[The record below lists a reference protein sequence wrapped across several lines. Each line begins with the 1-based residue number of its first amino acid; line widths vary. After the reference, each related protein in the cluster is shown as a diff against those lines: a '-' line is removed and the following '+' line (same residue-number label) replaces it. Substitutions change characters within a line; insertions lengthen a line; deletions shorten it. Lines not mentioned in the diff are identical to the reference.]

1 MIFTTRNSLVFSTS
15 LTANYPYTDRACKNE
30 PTTPCMQATDDVKPA
45 APIFLICSERSGS
58 NLISS
63 IVGEHPRVFAHP
75 PYHLGRDLIMRLHDV
90 AAAGVAS
97 PAWQVLKDNAVARVA
112 KYRGDEEAAGLQG
125 FLDAQSTISP
135 HAIARFVYQQ
145 MPKDARGKH
154 AFVKENNAHQM
165 LLFLVDCF
173 PDAKFIFQV
182 RDPRDY
188 LLSAVARRKR
198 WLGNKFGSVRNAMHV
213 WRDDQLGG
221 LAAYGLLGRER
232 VFLQRYEDL
241 VAHFEETT
249 SALCEFLGLD
259 FDQRMRNFH
268 EAEHAQSLAVKGG
281 PRENL
286 ARPLMTANF
295 RKYREGLSRGRIKM
309 VEAYVGDLMDRFG
322 YPREF
327 TGLMRPSFVSVLRSN
342 LSEPLERIINSDF
355 GAQYKAGNRR
365 LQAKLDA
372 EVTPL
377 CPPLWE

>member
-1 MIFTTRNSLVFSTS
+1 M
-15 LTANYPYTDRACKNE
+15 P
-30 PTTPCMQATDDVKPA
+30 

-63 IVGEHPRVFAHP
+63 ILGEHPQVFAHP
-75 PYHLGRDLIMRLHDV
+75 PYHLGRDLIMRLPDV
-90 AAAGVAS
+90 ASGGVAS
-97 PAWQVLKDNAVARVA
+97 PAWRILKENAVARVA
-112 KYRGDEEAAGLQG
+112 KYRDADEAAQLQQ
-125 FLDAQSTISP
+125 FLDAQTVISP
-135 HAIARFVYQQ
+135 HAIARYIYQQ
-145 MPKDARGKH
+145 MPRDAHGKH
-154 AFVKENNAHQM
+154 AFVKENNVHQM

-173 PDAKFIFQV
+173 PDARFIFQV

-198 WLGNKFGSVRNAMHV
+198 WLGNKFGSVRNAMEV
-213 WRDDQLGG
+213 WREDQQGG

-241 VAHFEETT
+241 VAHFEETM
-249 SALCEFLGLD
+249 SALCAFLGLD

-286 ARPLMTANF
+286 AKPLMTSNF
-295 RKYREGLSRGRIKM
+295 RKYKKGLSRGRTKM

-327 TGLMRPSFVSVLRSN
+327 TGLARPTFVSVLRSN
-342 LSEPLERIINSDF
+342 LSEPLERFINSDF
-355 GAQYKAGNRR
+355 GPQYKSGNRR
-365 LQAKLDA
+365 LQARLDA

>member
-1 MIFTTRNSLVFSTS
+1 MQV
-15 LTANYPYTDRACKNE
+15 NE
-30 PTTPCMQATDDVKPA
+30 DAKTA

-63 IVGEHPRVFAHP
+63 IVGQHPDVYAHP

-90 AAAGVAS
+90 VALGVAS

-112 KYRGDEEAAGLQG
+112 KYRGDEEAARLAGWLN
-125 FLDAQSTISP
+125 ARTEISAR
-135 HAIARFVYQQ
+135 AIARYVYQQ
-145 MPKDARGKH
+145 MPSAARGKH
-154 AFVKENNAHQM
+154 AFVKENNVHQM

-198 WLGNKFGSVRNAMHV
+198 WMGNKFGSVRNALNV

-241 VAHFEETT
+241 VGRFEETMLD
-249 SALCEFLGLD
+249 LCAFLDLD
-259 FDQRMRNFH
+259 FDQRMREFH
-268 EAEHAQSLAVKGG
+268 AAEHAQNLAVKGG

-286 ARPLMTANF
+286 AKPLMTKNF
-295 RKYREGLSRGRIKM
+295 RKYKNSLSRGRIKM
-309 VEAYVGDLMDRFG
+309 VEAHVGDLMDRFG

-327 TGLMRPSFVSVLRSN
+327 TGIARPTIVSVLRPQ
-342 LSEPLERIINSDF
+342 LSEPLERLINGDL
-355 GAQYKAGNRR
+355 GAQYKSGNAR

-372 EVTPL
+372 DVAPL
-377 CPPLWE
+377 CPPLW